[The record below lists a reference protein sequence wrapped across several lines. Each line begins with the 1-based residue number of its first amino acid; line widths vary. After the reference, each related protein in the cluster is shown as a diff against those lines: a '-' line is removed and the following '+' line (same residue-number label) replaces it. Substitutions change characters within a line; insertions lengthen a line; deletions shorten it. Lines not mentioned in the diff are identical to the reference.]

1 MASAVS
7 GEQRCGAGARLRA
20 ARENRGLL
28 VLQAAERLHFDA
40 RIVEAL
46 EAEDFAALGADVY
59 VRGYLRR
66 YAELV
71 DESPEE
77 LVGLYAHNGQ
87 VIRPD
92 LTRIPHREL
101 PNGAARLRVPALL
114 GFAGFA
120 LVGLLWWVLTLQ
132 GEKPQPLAGAA
143 AAATES
149 RATASASGA
158 VADAVPLAPPGPR
171 TQLALKFSALSWAEV
186 SDASGKLLLQGL
198 YAGGASRTLSGTPPL
213 RVTVGNTPVVT
224 LEVNGQPV
232 LTEGLARSDGT
243 SHLLI
248 DAEGH
253 ASPAPRR
260 LAHGG

>member
-1 MASAVS
+1 MASAMS
-7 GEQRCGAGARLRA
+7 GEQRCGAGARLRT

-77 LVGLYAHNGQ
+77 LLGLYAHNGQ
-87 VIRPD
+87 VTPPD
-92 LTRIPHREL
+92 LTRIPHRE
-101 PNGAARLRVPALL
+101 PPTRARLGVPALL

-120 LVGLLWWVLTLQ
+120 LVVLLWWAFTVQ
-132 GEKPQPLAGAA
+132 GDKPQPLAGAA
-143 AAATES
+143 PAATEG
-149 RATASASGA
+149 RATAGASGA
-158 VADAVPLAPPGPR
+158 VADGVPLAPPGTR
-171 TQLALKFSALSWAEV
+171 TQLALRFAALSWAEV

-198 YAGGASRTLSGTPPL
+198 YAGGASRTLRGTPPL
-213 RVTVGNTPVVT
+213 RVTVGNTPAVA

-232 LTEGLARSDGT
+232 PIEGLARRDGT

-260 LAHGG
+260 LAHGD

>member
-1 MASAVS
+1 MASAVR

-28 VLQAAERLHFDA
+28 VPQAAERLHFDA

-66 YAELV
+66 YAELL

-77 LVGLYAHNGQ
+77 LLGLYAHNGQ
-87 VIRPD
+87 VTPPD
-92 LTRIPHREL
+92 LTRIPHRER
-101 PNGAARLRVPALL
+101 PNGAARLRMPALL

-120 LVGLLWWVLTLQ
+120 LVVLLWWVLTLQ

-143 AAATES
+143 QAATEA

-158 VADAVPLAPPGPR
+158 VADGVRLAPAG
-171 TQLALKFSALSWAEV
+171 THTLLALRFSALSWAEV

-198 YAGGASRTLSGTPPL
+198 YAGGASRALTGTPPL
-213 RVTVGNTPVVT
+213 RVTVGNTPAVT

-232 LTEGLARSDGT
+232 LIEGLVRRDGT

-248 DAEGH
+248 DAQGH

-260 LAHGG
+260 LAHGD

>member
-28 VLQAAERLHFDA
+28 VLQTAERLHFDA

-71 DESPEE
+71 GESPEE
-77 LVGLYAHNGQ
+77 LLGLYAHNRQ
-87 VIRPD
+87 MTYPD
-92 LTRIPHREL
+92 LTRIPHRER
-101 PNGAARLRVPALL
+101 PNGAARLRLPALL

-120 LVGLLWWVLTLQ
+120 LVVLLWWVLTLQ

-143 AAATES
+143 PAAIEA
-149 RATASASGA
+149 RATATASGA
-158 VADAVPLAPPGPR
+158 VADGVPLAPPGTR
-171 TQLALKFSALSWAEV
+171 TLLALKFSALSWAEV

-198 YAGGASRTLSGTPPL
+198 YAGGASRALSGTPPL
-213 RVTVGNTPVVT
+213 RVTVGNTPAVT

-232 LTEGLARSDGT
+232 LIEGLARRDGT

-260 LAHGG
+260 LAHGD

>member
-1 MASAVS
+1 MATAVS

-20 ARENRGLL
+20 GRENRGLS
-28 VLQAAERLHFDA
+28 VPQAAERLRFDA

-46 EAEDFAALGADVY
+46 EAEDYAALGADVY

-71 DESPEE
+71 GDSPEE
-77 LVGLYAHNGQ
+77 LLGLYARDGQ

-92 LTRIPHREL
+92 LTRIPHRE
-101 PNGAARLRVPALL
+101 PPDGAAWLGLPALL
-114 GFAGFA
+114 GLAGFA
-120 LVGLLWWVLTLQ
+120 LIALVAWVFSVQ
-132 GEKPQPLAGAA
+132 DEKPQSLAA
-143 AAATES
+143 AAPEARAAATVAGGTADGAPV
-149 RATASASGA
+149 AT
-158 VADAVPLAPPGPR
+158 PGTR

-186 SDASGKLLLQGL
+186 SDASGTLLLQGL
-198 YAGGASRTLSGTPPL
+198 FASGASRTLSGAPPL

-224 LEVNGQPV
+224 LEVNGRPV
-232 LTEGLARSDGT
+232 LIEGLARRDGT
-243 SHLLI
+243 AHVLI

-260 LAHGG
+260 LAHGD